1 MGYVFR
7 RSTAFRVSRRTK
19 RRGEILGQERHR
31 AERQLSKYFSKEET
45 NINLFA
51 QIKTAVSIK
60 EAAEHYGLK
69 IGRGNMVCCPFH
81 ADRTPSMKL
90 NEDYFYC
97 FGCGATGDVIDLV
110 AKLFN
115 LSSYD
120 AAKKLADDFGID
132 PDKPPAAPAEAAKR
146 LAEDFG
152 VAEQKPSVLARLKR
166 GKTQMEAERHSF
178 RVLRDYFG
186 ILQDWKEHCAP
197 QLPEDPI
204 DPRYAEACHMLDR
217 IGNMLDILIS
227 GTPQERGSVV
237 ADMQK
242 DNRLGLMEERNR
254 QIKEDAHEQS

>member
-1 MGYVFR
+1 MNLFDTVKAAVTPR
-7 RSTAFRVSRRTK
+7 MA
-19 RRGEILGQERHR
+19 
-31 AERQLSKYFSKEET
+31 AER
-45 NINLFA
+45 
-51 QIKTAVSIK
+51 
-60 EAAEHYGLK
+60 YGLP
-69 IGRGNMVCCPFH
+69 IRQGSMIRCPFH

-110 AKLFN
+110 ARLFH
-115 LSSYD
+115 L
-120 AAKKLADDFGID
+120 
-132 PDKPPAAPAEAAKR
+132 PPAEAAKR